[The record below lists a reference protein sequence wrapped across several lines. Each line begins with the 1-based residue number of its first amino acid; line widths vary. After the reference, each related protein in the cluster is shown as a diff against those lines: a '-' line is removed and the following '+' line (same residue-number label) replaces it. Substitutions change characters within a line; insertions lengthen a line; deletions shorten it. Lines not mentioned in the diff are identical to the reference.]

1 MSVQIGA
8 EVRVLRNAAPVG
20 PNPLKAGDVVQV
32 VGKAVLVA
40 RHGETLLR
48 VILPEDVE
56 AIAATNSEDGR
67 SPAELVKRYYE
78 IGELAKLDYH
88 QDGEVQA
95 LIAEE
100 AAILKALPNV
110 PSKTEED
117 FAAKLRIAIS
127 LATDKDSICLRL
139 PDLLDALAG
148 DYERMRD
155 RIDEEEYALIEK
167 AGSYEEY
174 FGLKG
179 VSMPPDPDS
188 QTELAAN

>member
-20 PNPLKAGDVVQV
+20 RNPLKAGDVVQV

-40 RHGETLLR
+40 RHGGTLLR

-67 SPAELVKRYYE
+67 LPAELVKRYYE

-100 AAILKALPNV
+100 AAILKALPNG

-127 LATDKDSICLRL
+127 LATNKDPSVCGCRIFWRL
-139 PDLLDALAG
+139 SPAITSGCGIASTK
-148 DYERMRD
+148 RN
-155 RIDEEEYALIEK
+155 
-167 AGSYEEY
+167 
-174 FGLKG
+174 
-179 VSMPPDPDS
+179 MPS
-188 QTELAAN
+188 